1 MNNLTGMP
9 RKTDGEVDRKFVE
22 ALARGLDIL
31 RAFNPG
37 DGYLGN
43 QEIAQR
49 TGLAKSSISR
59 LTYTL
64 TRLGYLTYSKR
75 LEKYQLGAGVLALGY
90 AFVSNL
96 AIRQVAKPLM
106 KELSIE
112 TGTSIGLADRD
123 RLDMIYVDH
132 CAPKDIVTFKKEIG
146 DRIPMATTAAGRA
159 YLVALS
165 EEERDFF
172 MRHFKDKLGDKFNA
186 VKAGVEQ
193 AVQSYKEFGYCSSWG
208 DWEPDTNAI
217 AVPLKLTQGQIY
229 VFNAG
234 GPAFRLSKEFLITEV
249 APQLKSMVRNI
260 EATLIRF

>member
-96 AIRQVAKPLM
+96 AIRQVANPLM

-123 RLDMIYVDH
+123 RLEMIYVDH
-132 CAPKDIVTFKKEIG
+132 SAPKDIVTFKKEIG

-172 MRHFKDKLGDKFNA
+172 LRHFKDKLGDKFNA

-193 AVQSYKEFGYCSSWG
+193 AVQSYKEFGYCYSWG

-234 GPAFRLSKEFLITEV
+234 GPAFRLSKEFLSTEV

>member
-123 RLDMIYVDH
+123 RLDMIYIDH

-172 MRHFKDKLGDKFNA
+172 LRHFKDKLGDKFNA
-186 VKAGVEQ
+186 VKAGVDQ
-193 AVQSYKEFGYCSSWG
+193 AVQSYKEFGYCYSWG

-229 VFNAG
+229 VFSAG
-234 GPAFRLSKEFLITEV
+234 GPAFRLSKEFLSTEV

>member
-1 MNNLTGMP
+1 MNTMTGMP
-9 RKTDGEVDRKFVE
+9 RDKKGEVDRKFVE

-37 DGYLGN
+37 DGFLGN

-49 TGLAKSSISR
+49 TGLPKSSISR

-64 TRLGYLTYSKR
+64 TNLGYLTYSER

-106 KELSIE
+106 KELSIV
-112 TGTSIGLADRD
+112 TGTSLGLADRD
-123 RLDMIYVDH
+123 RLDMIYVEH
-132 CAPKDIVTFKKEIG
+132 CAPKDMITFKKDIG
-146 DRIPMATTAAGRA
+146 DKIPMATTASGRA

-172 MRHFKDKLGDKFNA
+172 LRHYKEKFGDKFEA
-186 VKAGVEQ
+186 IKAGIDQ
-193 AVQSYKEFGYCSSWG
+193 AMESYQEYGYCYSFG
-208 DWEPDTNAI
+208 DWERDTNAI
-217 AVPLKLTQGQIY
+217 SVPLKLTQGQIY

-234 GPAFRLSKEFLITEV
+234 GPAFRLSKEFLSAEV

>member
-1 MNNLTGMP
+1 MNTLTGMP
-9 RKTDGEVDRKFVE
+9 RDKKGEVDRKFVE

-37 DGYLGN
+37 DGFLGN

-64 TRLGYLTYSKR
+64 TSLGYLTYSKR

-96 AIRQVAKPLM
+96 AIRQVANPLM
-106 KELSIE
+106 KDLSIE
-112 TGTSIGLADRD
+112 TGTSVGLADRD

-132 CAPKDIVTFKKEIG
+132 CAPKDIVTFKE
-146 DRIPMATTAAGRA
+146 
-159 YLVALS
+159 
-165 EEERDFF
+165 
-172 MRHFKDKLGDKFNA
+172 KLGDKFEA
-186 VKAGVEQ
+186 VKAGVDQ
-193 AVQSYKEFGYCSSWG
+193 ALENYEKFGYCYSWG
-208 DWEPDTNAI
+208 DWEPDTTAI

-234 GPAFRLSKEFLITEV
+234 GPAFRLSQEFLRDEV

>member
-9 RKTDGEVDRKFVE
+9 RKTNGEVDRKFVE

-146 DRIPMATTAAGRA
+146 DRIPMATTASGRA

-172 MRHFKDKLGDKFNA
+172 LRHFKEKLGDKFDA
-186 VKAGVEQ
+186 VKAGVDE
-193 AVQSYKEFGYCSSWG
+193 AVQSYKDFGYSSSWG

-234 GPAFRLSKEFLITEV
+234 GPAFRLSKEFLSTEV

>member
-1 MNNLTGMP
+1 MNMLTGMP
-9 RKTDGEVDRKFVE
+9 RDKKGEVDRKFVE

-37 DGYLGN
+37 DGFLGN

-49 TGLAKSSISR
+49 TGLPKSSVSR

-64 TRLGYLTYSKR
+64 TNLGYLTYSER

-96 AIRQVAKPLM
+96 AIRQVSTPLM
-106 KELSIE
+106 KELSII

-123 RLDMIYVDH
+123 RLDMIYVEH
-132 CAPKDIVTFKKEIG
+132 CAPKDFVTFKKDIG
-146 DRIPMATTAAGRA
+146 DKIPMASTAAGRA
-159 YLVALS
+159 YLVALP

-172 MRHFKDKLGDKFNA
+172 LKIFKEKLGDKFDDI
-186 VKAGVEQ
+186 KAGIDIALE
-193 AVQSYKEFGYCSSWG
+193 SYKEYGYCHSWG
-208 DWEPDTNAI
+208 DWERDTNAI

-234 GPAFRLSKEFLITEV
+234 GHAFRLPKEFLSTEV

>member
-1 MNNLTGMP
+1 MNTLTGMP
-9 RKTDGEVDRKFVE
+9 RNTDGEVDRKFVE

-37 DGYLGN
+37 DGFLGN

-64 TRLGYLTYSKR
+64 TSLGYLTYSKR

-96 AIRQVAKPLM
+96 AIRQVANPQM
-106 KELSIE
+106 KELSIQ
-112 TGTSIGLADRD
+112 TGTSIGLTGRD
-123 RLDMIYVDH
+123 RLDMIYLDH
-132 CAPKDIVTFKKEIG
+132 CAPKDIVTFKKDIG

-159 YLVALS
+159 YLVALP
-165 EEERDFF
+165 EEERNFF
-172 MRHFKDKLGDKFNA
+172 LRHLKEKLGDKFEAVNA
-186 VKAGVEQ
+186 SVDEALKN
-193 AVQSYKEFGYCSSWG
+193 YKKFGFCYSWG
-208 DWEPDTNAI
+208 DWETDTNAI

-234 GPAFRLSKEFLITEV
+234 GPAFRLSKDFLSSEV
-249 APQLKSMVRNI
+249 APQLKSVVRNI

>member
-1 MNNLTGMP
+1 MNTLTGMP
-9 RKTDGEVDRKFVE
+9 RDINGEVDRKFVE

-37 DGYLGN
+37 DGFLGN

-49 TGLAKSSISR
+49 TGLPKSSISR

-64 TRLGYLTYSKR
+64 TSLGYLTYSKR

-96 AIRQVAKPLM
+96 GIRQVANPQM

-123 RLDMIYVDH
+123 RLDMIYLDH

-146 DRIPMATTAAGRA
+146 DKIPMATTAAGRA

-172 MRHFKDKLGDKFNA
+172 LRHFKEKLGDKFDA
-186 VKAGVEQ
+186 VKVGIDQ
-193 AVQSYKEFGYCSSWG
+193 ALESYKEFGYCHSWG
-208 DWEPDTNAI
+208 DWERDTNAI

-234 GPAFRLSKEFLITEV
+234 GPAFRLSKEFLAGEV

-260 EATLIRF
+260 EATLIQF